1 MTDFSKTLFRCS
13 SLGYI
18 MTEPRGKTP
27 VQLYNEAVDEY
38 KSETAKYEVM
48 PNKELK
54 SAKSKLEKI
63 NLIQERIS
71 ELDSKKND
79 IVLSE
84 TCKTYLIQSYVLS
97 KYQREKEVSTKQM
110 EKGTVVEEDS
120 IDLLSRVE
128 KTMYRKNESKL
139 TNEFISGTPD
149 LFDTDSEN
157 IIGCNEIIDIKSSWD
172 LFSFL
177 SNVNEPMNSN
187 YYWQLQGYMALTGA
201 KIGTIAY
208 CLVSTP
214 QNLIE
219 SEKYKLLRSMDV
231 VSEENPNYKIA
242 AAKLEHNMIFDDIS
256 INERLLTISV
266 KRSQEDIDKMY
277 NKILKCREFLSEFEQ
292 NHLSFSNKN
301 RLIVNN

>member
-38 KSETAKYEVM
+38 KSETAKYEAM

-231 VSEENPNYKIA
+231 VSEEDPNYKIA
-242 AAKLEHNMIFDDIS
+242 AAKLEHYKVFDDIS